1 MPRPVPPGQP
11 HCMGNTHSEPGT
23 HMLVPCP
30 SATASGAS
38 HTGRNVPCS
47 VHTPGA
53 QLSCWPYLSMGFRL
67 CKFNLEVKHLRRR
80 LLLLL
85 SRRFLLTHE
94 FSVHVL
100 STERSCNYTQ
110 RQAAQRRSVIPHP
123 LQYIHTSPPNA
134 PFLGEGR
141 GGSPGAHCATHT
153 MMDESKEEEYK
164 CFPNARLT
172 TQCIEAKESTQTHY
186 PSPFT
191 ASKAQEN
198 QAQCWNNP
206 TLFCL
211 IQDLIPKPGA
221 QAAQHS
227 KKLKQPC
234 VQKYFTVLT

>member
-1 MPRPVPPGQP
+1 
-11 HCMGNTHSEPGT
+11 
-23 HMLVPCP
+23 
-30 SATASGAS
+30 
-38 HTGRNVPCS
+38 
-47 VHTPGA
+47 
-53 QLSCWPYLSMGFRL
+53 
-67 CKFNLEVKHLRRR
+67 
-80 LLLLL
+80 
-85 SRRFLLTHE
+85 
-94 FSVHVL
+94 
-100 STERSCNYTQ
+100 
-110 RQAAQRRSVIPHP
+110 
-123 LQYIHTSPPNA
+123 
-134 PFLGEGR
+134 
-141 GGSPGAHCATHT
+141 

-211 IQDLIPKPGA
+211 VQDLIPKPGA